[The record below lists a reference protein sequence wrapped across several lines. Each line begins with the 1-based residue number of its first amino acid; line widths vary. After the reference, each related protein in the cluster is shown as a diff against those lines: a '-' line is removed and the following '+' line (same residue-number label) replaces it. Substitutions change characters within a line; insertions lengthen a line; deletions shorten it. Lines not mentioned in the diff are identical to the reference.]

1 MMKHIV
7 HFNLALLCIFLFYSS
22 ILAQQEHLE
31 YNIFTSQ
38 QEPSKSLLQLK
49 SKYNEATENHK
60 TLAAAQAL
68 QQMGLL
74 CFHVGHYPQ
83 ALDFY
88 LQADKLF
95 KSIEA
100 DLLRANNLNDLG
112 LLQYF
117 NRNPVLARQ
126 YYEEALHLFESHN
139 DHLGIAITLG
149 KIGHLFEKQQDYNR
163 SLDFQKQAIQHY
175 TQINNQTGIAK
186 IYENLGSIFEDL
198 SRYDSAKFYFNKSL
212 KINDEQ
218 SNEVAKI
225 EVLNNIGDILRKTG
239 KPQEGLTYSKQAL
252 SLSKKYHEKY
262 QEASAYRDLART
274 FNLLGQNDSAYF
286 YLEISRKMTLDIYS
300 EQSNQKMAMMQAIY
314 DITKKNSEIER
325 LNNNSKTNKII
336 GFAATIVMLLLA
348 ILGGVVINKQ
358 RIYIQNE
365 HLVNEQKRKVFEK
378 EQELVQVALRNRQL
392 EEEQLKQELEIKSRD
407 LTTHTLHIIQKN
419 QVLEKLYQRL
429 EEISKDDRKNTQR
442 NIQKIMTEIQD
453 NFNHDQH
460 WDEFRQIFEQV
471 HGMFLEKVRAS
482 SENLTANDLRLIALL
497 KMNLKSSEIAS
508 LLGISQD
515 SLRVIRYRLRKKLNM
530 EQGDNLASFMQNL

>member
-1 MMKHIV
+1 MNYFIP
-7 HFNLALLCIFLFYSS
+7 FLLALFSLLSIDTPLF
-22 ILAQQEHLE
+22 AQQEHLE
-31 YNIFTSQ
+31 DAIFTSE
-38 QEPSKSLLQLK
+38 QEPSKRLLQLK
-49 SKYNEATENHK
+49 NKYSDALEHHQSLE
-60 TLAAAQAL
+60 AAQAL

-95 KSIEA
+95 KSTDA
-100 DLLRANNLNDLG
+100 DLLRASNLNDLG
-112 LLQYF
+112 LLHYF
-117 NRNPVLARQ
+117 NRNPVLAKQ
-126 YYEEALHLFESHN
+126 YYEEALHLFEIHH
-139 DHLGIAITLG
+139 DHLGIATTLG
-149 KIGHLFEKQQDYNR
+149 KIGHLFEKQENYKQ
-163 SLDFQKQAIQHY
+163 SLSFQKQAIQHF

-198 SRYDSAKFYFNKSL
+198 SRYDSAKYYFSKSL
-212 KINDEQ
+212 TINDEQ
-218 SNEVAKI
+218 HDEVAKI

-239 KPQEGLTYSKQAL
+239 KPQEGLIYSIKAL
-252 SLSKKYHEKY
+252 NLAKKYHEKY

-274 FNLLGQNDSAYF
+274 YNLLGRNDSAYF
-286 YLEISRKMTLDIYS
+286 YLDISRKMTLDIYS
-300 EQSNQKMAMMQAIY
+300 DQNNQKIAMMQVIY
-314 DITKKNSEIER
+314 DITKKNNEIER
-325 LNNNSKTNKII
+325 LNNDSKTNKII
-336 GFAATIVMLLLA
+336 GFAAAIVMLLLA
-348 ILGGVVINKQ
+348 ILGGVIINKQ
-358 RIYIQNE
+358 RMYIQNE
-365 HLVNEQKRKVFEK
+365 RSVSEQKQKVFEK

-392 EEEQLKQELEIKSRD
+392 EEEQLKQELEIKSRE

-429 EEISKDDRKNTQR
+429 EEISKDDRKNTQK
-442 NIQKIMTEIQD
+442 NIQKIMLEIQD

-471 HGMFLEKVRAS
+471 HGTFLEKVKAS

-515 SLRVIRYRLRKKLNM
+515 SLRVVRYRLRKKLNM